1 MKGVCFMKEVKFS
14 VQITVKDMFAFLL
27 HHSYRGSAL
36 IADAVVTFGAIGLL
50 IAGFGKEDPVKTV
63 ALIFVAL
70 LFTVVHPLQLYN
82 RARKQVKNNEVF
94 KLPLDYVLTDEGI
107 TLSQGEQNQSITWA
121 DVYQVKE
128 YKSQIL
134 VYTGRV
140 YAFVWPKSAL
150 AECEDEVKELFKAHL
165 SEKVAGKSIR

>member
-1 MKGVCFMKEVKFS
+1 MKEVKFS
-14 VQITVKDMFAFLL
+14 VQITVKDMFAFLM

-50 IAGFGKEDPVKTV
+50 LAGYGEGDPVKIT
-63 ALIFVAL
+63 ALILVAM

-94 KLPLDYVLTDEGI
+94 KLPLNYVLTEEGI
-107 TLSQGEQNQSITWA
+107 TLSQGEETQSFTWA
-121 DVYQVKE
+121 DVYQIKE

-140 YAFVWPKSAL
+140 YACIWPKSAL
-150 AECEDEVKELFKAHL
+150 AGCEEEVRELFKAHL
-165 SEKVAGKSIR
+165 SEKVAGKSIK

>member
-1 MKGVCFMKEVKFS
+1 MNEVKFS
-14 VQITVKDMFAFLL
+14 VRVTVKDMFAFLM
-27 HHSYRGSAL
+27 HHSYRGVSL
-36 IADAVVTFGAIGLL
+36 LADAIVTFGAIGLL
-50 IAGFGKEDPVKTV
+50 VAGFGKGDPVKTV

-82 RARKQVKNNEVF
+82 RARKQVKGNEVF
-94 KLPLDYVLTDEGI
+94 NLPLDYVLTDEGI
-107 TLSQGEQNQSITWA
+107 TLSQGEQSQSITWG

-150 AECEDEVKELFKAHL
+150 AECEDEVRELFKKHL
-165 SEKVAGKSIR
+165 PEKVAGKSVK